1 MLFATLDPTVRV
13 SVLRNGRS
21 IIVSDTV
28 GFISDLPTELI
39 AAFRSTLEE
48 VLSSDLILHVR
59 DISHPNTESHSED
72 VFDILQRIGLE
83 SKIPIL
89 EVWNKIDLLPEN
101 QKLQQSNVTL
111 SNRNI
116 YPICAS
122 SGVGLENLKTGMLDI
137 ILANSNA
144 DVRTVSVR
152 DGKKRAWLHRHG
164 LVESET
170 LIDEDYKMVLRWTE
184 KQRSQFDLL

>member
-1 MLFATLDPTVRV
+1 
-13 SVLRNGRS
+13 
-21 IIVSDTV
+21 
-28 GFISDLPTELI
+28 
-39 AAFRSTLEE
+39 
-48 VLSSDLILHVR
+48 VR

-101 QKLQQSNVTL
+101 QRLQQSNITL

-152 DGKKRAWLHRHG
+152 DGKKRAWLYRYG